1 MAVTFQPLHPTIG
14 VEVKGVDLANG
25 VAPELS
31 ARILE
36 LLGKSGVV
44 VFRGQ
49 CISDAELVAFGRG
62 FGELEVLPE
71 PEKRDGE
78 FPEIFALTNVRPA
91 GGLVDFDETQSVF
104 LRGTQRWHTD
114 SSYRELP
121 CLATML
127 YGIEV
132 PSSGGQ
138 TQFADMC
145 AAYESLPTAQKHSVD
160 AMRAVHSY
168 EYSRST
174 NPGYMPPMDEA
185 EKTKLP
191 PVVHPLVRTHRD
203 GRKSLYMGTHAS
215 HIEGMGIEAG
225 RSLLAQ
231 LLDVATRAEHVYE
244 HEWQAN
250 DLVMWDNRC
259 TLHRSRPYDITGERR
274 VMRRITVTGTGPV
287 V

>member
-1 MAVTFQPLHPTIG
+1 MAIAFEALHATVG
-14 VEVKGVDLANG
+14 VEVKGVDLARG
-25 VAPELS
+25 VAPEQT
-31 ARILE
+31 AGILE
-36 LLGKSGVV
+36 QLGKRGVV
-44 VFRGQ
+44 VLRGQ
-49 CISDAELVAFGRG
+49 RIDDGELVTFGRG
-62 FGELEVLPE
+62 FGDLEVLPE
-71 PEKRDGE
+71 PEKRDGA
-78 FPEIFALTNVRPA
+78 FSEIFALTNVRPD
-91 GGLVDFDETQSVF
+91 GDLVDFDETQSVF

-114 SSYRELP
+114 SSYREIP

-145 AAYESLPTAQKHSVD
+145 EAYENLPATLKRSVD
-160 AMRAVHSY
+160 SMRVVHSY

-174 NPGYMPPMDEA
+174 NPGYMPPMDET
-185 EKTKLP
+185 EKAKVP

-215 HIEGMGIEAG
+215 HIEGQGVEEG
-225 RSLLAQ
+225 RSLLAE
-231 LLDVATRAEHVYE
+231 LLELATRSEYVYE
-244 HEWQAN
+244 HEWRAD

-259 TLHRSRPYDITGERR
+259 TLHRSRPYDITTERR
-274 VMRRITVTGTGPV
+274 VMRRITVTGTEPV